1 MHSILFWPAL
11 ILVAGAASTAPAVQ
25 DGGNRSLLYWLVIP
39 SLFVGVAAFVSRFG
53 GF

>member
-11 ILVAGAASTAPAVQ
+11 VLVAGVATTIPAVQ

-39 SLFVGVAAFVSRFG
+39 SLFVGVAAIFSHFG